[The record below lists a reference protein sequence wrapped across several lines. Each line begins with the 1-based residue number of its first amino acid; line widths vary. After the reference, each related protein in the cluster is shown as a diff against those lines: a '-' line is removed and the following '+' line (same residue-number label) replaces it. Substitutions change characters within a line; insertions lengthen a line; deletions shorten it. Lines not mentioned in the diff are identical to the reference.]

1 MWYRNPIRQSIL
13 LASVLAPVAGL
24 AQDEPASGGKK
35 LQLEEVLVTAQKR
48 VETLGDVPVSVTAL
62 SGDKMANA
70 GINNLSDLSEYTPNF
85 KLVDSGL
92 IPNVYMR
99 GVGSGSNQGF
109 ELSVGIF
116 ADGIH
121 LGRPHQTRAAFM
133 DVERVEVL
141 RGPQSILFGKNA
153 IAGALSVISARPGEE
168 FEANVSGLVGLPND
182 RQEFNAMVSMPL
194 TDNTGVRLALR
205 QREEDGHMYNE
216 NLDREEPGVEET
228 SGRLTFTYAPAEW
241 VETFLKIEQSN
252 RQQAGRTFETTH
264 VSALTKCSGEDVTLN
279 RVKNTDTD

>member
-24 AQDEPASGGKK
+24 AQDDPASGGKK

-153 IAGALSVISARPGEE
+153 IAGALSVISAKPGEE
-168 FEANVSGLVGLPND
+168 FEANISGLVGLPND
-182 RQEFNAMVSMPL
+182 RQEFNAMISTPL

-216 NLDREEPGVEET
+216 NLQRDEPGVEET
-228 SGRLTFTYAPAEW
+228 SGRLTFTYAPADW

-264 VSALTKCSGEDVTLN
+264 DSA
-279 RVKNTDTD
+279 